1 MHTEARRIAL
11 GGMLAALAAV
21 IMGMGG
27 LIPVATYVVPMLCI
41 LLLQVVL
48 KSCGKR
54 IAWAWYGAVSVLG
67 LLLCPDKEAAAVF
80 AALGYYPVVKPRLD
94 ESKLSWLWKG
104 LLFNGTILVLYW
116 MLLNLFGLTQVVQD
130 LEEAGGIMTAVLL
143 IMGNLVFFLMDMLLG
158 KKIMKPIRENTKPT
172 G

>member
-11 GGMLAALAAV
+11 GGMLAALAV
-21 IMGMGG
+21 VLMGMGG

-80 AALGYYPVVKPRLD
+80 AALGYYPIVKPKLD
-94 ESKLSWLWKG
+94 RGKLPWLRKG
-104 LLFNGTILVLYW
+104 VFFNTVTLILYQLLIR
-116 MLLNLFGLTQVVQD
+116 LFGMEQLAEDFTGVWMSV
-130 LEEAGGIMTAVLL
+130 VLL
-143 IMGNLVFFLMDMLLG
+143 AMGNLVFFLMDMLLG

>member
-27 LIPVATYVVPMLCI
+27 LIPVATYVVPMLCMF
-41 LLLQVVL
+41 LLQFVL

-54 IAWAWYGAVSVLG
+54 IAWAWYGAVAILG

-94 ESKLSWLWKG
+94 RMKFPWLWKG
-104 LLFNGTILVLYW
+104 LMFNGTVLLLYW
-116 MLLNLFGLTQVVQD
+116 LLLNLFGLTQVVQD
-130 LEEAGGIMTAVLL
+130 FEEIGAVMTAVLL
-143 IMGNLVFFLMDMLLG
+143 VMGNVVFALIDILLG
-158 KKIMKPIRENTKPT
+158 RKMLRIRN
-172 G
+172 

>member
-27 LIPVATYVVPMLCI
+27 LIPVATYVVPMLCMF
-41 LLLQVVL
+41 LLQFVL

-54 IAWAWYGAVSVLG
+54 IAWAWYGAVAILG

-80 AALGYYPVVKPRLD
+80 TALGYYPIVKPRLD
-94 ESKLSWLWKG
+94 QCRLSWLWKG
-104 LLFNGTILVLYW
+104 LLFNGTIPLLYW
-116 MLLNLFGLTQVVQD
+116 LLLNLFGLTQVVQD
-130 LEEAGGIMTAVLL
+130 FAEIGAIMTVVLL
-143 IMGNLVFFLMDMLLG
+143 VMGNVVFILMDVLLG
-158 KKIMKPIRENTKPT
+158 RGKKRIRN
-172 G
+172 

>member
-27 LIPVATYVVPMLCI
+27 LIPVATYVVPMLCMF
-41 LLLQVVL
+41 LLQFVL

-54 IAWAWYGAVSVLG
+54 IAWAWYGAVAILG

-80 AALGYYPVVKPRLD
+80 TALGYYPIVKPRLD
-94 ESKLSWLWKG
+94 KTKLPWLWKG
-104 LLFNGTILVLYW
+104 LLFNGTILLLYW
-116 MLLNLFGLTQVVQD
+116 LLLHLFGLTQVVQD
-130 LEEAGGIMTAVLL
+130 FEEIGAMMTVVLL
-143 IMGNLVFFLMDMLLG
+143 VMGNVVFVLVDILLG
-158 KKIMKPIRENTKPT
+158 RRIRIRR
-172 G
+172 GGY